1 MLLVPVLGS
10 TLGTP
15 AVLQLG
21 PTDPH
26 PSAPLSAPQAVDV
39 APVTS
44 SADHH
49 PLPTS
54 PAYVSATGLDGASSR
69 SSGRPS
75 RPPAPSPLD
84 TKRLVASRTGGP
96 ALVRPPPNFRTLL
109 QPPKLAG
116 QKVGIKRYSPFWR
129 AIRSSMTA
137 FTALCPCGSLRGA
150 PGGFARLFVS
160 GLPTSPLSSLGVPR
174 AVPHSGHCTRLQ
186 GQACQA
192 TDRWPPNDV
201 SRCRLIRRHRDPQQG
216 QFGIATELRWSLARP
231 PDTPDFRIGRW
242 CPRLVR
248 CSSFR
253 TSGAPPSILVELQS
267 PRLFELGEYFV
278 VPHSGHNKILRV
290 A

>member
-1 MLLVPVLGS
+1 MGYLRLDRVGGRGRRRACVKLGSPGTPITHECPLGLPASASAVLLVPVLGS

-137 FTALCPCGSLRGA
+137 GRRNGHRDRHRGA
-150 PGGFARLFVS
+150 RD
-160 GLPTSPLSSLGVPR
+160 
-174 AVPHSGHCTRLQ
+174 Q
-186 GQACQA
+186 
-192 TDRWPPNDV
+192 
-201 SRCRLIRRHRDPQQG
+201 RRR
-216 QFGIATELRWSLARP
+216 
-231 PDTPDFRIGRW
+231 
-242 CPRLVR
+242 
-248 CSSFR
+248 
-253 TSGAPPSILVELQS
+253 
-267 PRLFELGEYFV
+267 
-278 VPHSGHNKILRV
+278 
-290 A
+290 